1 VVPQYPVGLPSMLT
15 GIPRWVDSI
24 TEPLIE
30 PFRVGTTPFEKLKER
45 LENKFLKPTEEE

>member
-1 VVPQYPVGLPSMLT
+1 MLT

-45 LENKFLKPTEEE
+45 LENKFVKPTEEE